1 MRDLRPPLR
10 QAEPENRFKWTHF
23 FFSGLA
29 LFVGGG
35 LAASVL
41 SVVLYAWI
49 PVPVTPLMVFKSI
62 EAGFAGE
69 KMVYE
74 KDWVSLEKIQPQV
87 IRAAI
92 ASEDF
97 RFIQHAGFDFEAIRK
112 AIETNKRAER
122 NGRKRVRGASTI
134 SQQTAKNVFLW
145 PSRSWVRKGVEA
157 WFTILMES
165 VWSKRRIMEVYLN
178 VIEFGPG
185 VYGVEAAS
193 RHYFKKPAAR
203 LTSAEAALLIAVLP
217 NPIRF
222 RVDRPSAYV
231 RYRQSA
237 ILRRMPYVEMP
248 D

>member
-10 QAEPENRFKWTHF
+10 HSEAESRFNWVHLLM
-23 FFSGLA
+23 SGTGLVIA
-29 LFVGGG
+29 GG
-35 LAASVL
+35 LGTSVL
-41 SVVLYAWI
+41 AVVLYAWI
-49 PVPVTPLMVFKSI
+49 PVPVTPLMLIKSI
-62 EAGFAGE
+62 EAGFSGQPMA
-69 KMVYE
+69 YE
-74 KDWVSLEKIQPQV
+74 KDWVSLDKVQMSV
-87 IRAAI
+87 VKAAI

-97 RFIQHAGFDFEAIRK
+97 RFAQHSGFDFEAIRK
-112 AIETNKRAER
+112 AIETNRRADR
-122 NGRKRVRGASTI
+122 SGRKRVRGASTI

-145 PSRSWVRKGVEA
+145 PSRSWIRKGVEA

-185 VYGVEAAS
+185 VYGVESAS

-203 LTSAEAALLIAVLP
+203 LTPTEAALLIAVLP